1 MYPPPYPPLLLLCC
15 LRLLLVR
22 SILQRDY
29 TALNF
34 HERVQIILEAVE
46 IFSTKDPYRSPHRAL
61 DSWDAKQISK
71 EIDCTERQDRPETAP
86 KHSNKVGGN
95 DTGAR
100 ESTTVSG
107 HS

>member
-1 MYPPPYPPLLLLCC
+1 MNC
-15 LRLLLVR
+15 
-22 SILQRDY
+22 
-29 TALNF
+29 

-46 IFSTKDPYRSPHRAL
+46 ILPTKDPYHFPHRAS

-71 EIDCTERQDRPETAP
+71 EIDYTERQDRPETAP